1 MMIRPE
7 QYKAILDNLSEGV
20 YFVDRARVVT
30 YWNTAAERLTG
41 YAAKEVVGRACFDNI
56 LAHMDER
63 GTNLCTSGCPLHAT
77 ILDGQTREME
87 VYLHHRDGHRVPV
100 VVRAAPLRDE
110 AGNILGAVET
120 FSSNTAKVAALDRIR
135 ELEQVALLDPLTG
148 VGNRRYA
155 DASLEARLASMHRL
169 GWPLGLLLIDID
181 AFKSVND
188 THGHKVGDEVLRMV
202 ASTVSGTVRSYDEVA
217 RWGGEEFVILCP
229 GLDRNGLHA
238 MGERL
243 RTLVEGSGLRLH
255 DGAVR
260 VTISVGAA
268 LARGEDTPASL
279 IERLDRA
286 LYASKREGR
295 NRVTFLD

>member
-1 MMIRPE
+1 MAFRPD

-30 YWNTAAERLTG
+30 YWNAGAERLTG
-41 YAAKEVVGRACFDNI
+41 YAAGDVVGRACFDNI

-77 ILDGQTREME
+77 ILDGQPREME

-100 VVRAAPLRDE
+100 MVRAAPLRDE

-120 FSSNTAKVAALDRIR
+120 FSSNTGKVAALDRIK

-155 DASLEARLASMHRL
+155 DASLEARLASVHRL
-169 GWPLGLLLIDID
+169 GWPLGVLLIDID
-181 AFKSVND
+181 LFKSVND

-202 ASTVSGTVRSYDEVA
+202 ARTVSGTVRSYDEVA

-229 GLDRNGLHA
+229 GLDRKGLCA

-243 RTLVEGSGLRLH
+243 RALVEGAGLRR
-255 DGAVR
+255 DDRAVR

-268 LARGEDTPASL
+268 LARTDDTPASL

-295 NRVTFLD
+295 NRVTFLE